1 IGFRRIGLRFI
12 NKIVFPTKGIET
24 TDFFHYYPRLP
35 ETVEQMHGP
44 FAMRVFHVYEGE
56 RDLLNL
62 QMAHMK
68 PNGENL
74 VIGLDLDYYL
84 AQPNKVELAKGLEI
98 GRASCR
104 EREKMSTGDG

>member
-1 IGFRRIGLRFI
+1 
-12 NKIVFPTKGIET
+12 
-24 TDFFHYYPRLP
+24 
-35 ETVEQMHGP
+35 MHGP

-84 AQPNKVELAKGLEI
+84 AQPNKVELAKGLEWVSTAHDRI
-98 GRASCR
+98 EAMFEACITDKTRALF
-104 EREKMSTGDG
+104 EEIK